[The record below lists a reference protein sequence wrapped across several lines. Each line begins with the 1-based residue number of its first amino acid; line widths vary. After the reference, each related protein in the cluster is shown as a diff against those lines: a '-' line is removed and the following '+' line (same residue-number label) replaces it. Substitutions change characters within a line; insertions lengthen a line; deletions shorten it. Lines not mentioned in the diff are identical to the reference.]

1 MKNVN
6 FDLPNKTSNM
16 SLTEKINNDIKEAMK
31 AREKEKLE
39 ALRDI
44 KAKLLLEATSG
55 SGSEITEDAEN
66 KIVIKL
72 YKQRIE
78 AHDIFKQ
85 QGRQDLA
92 DAELFQAKII
102 EAYMPQMMNE
112 DEIRKVVQE
121 KISATGATG
130 PQDMGKVMG
139 PIIAALNGKADGK
152 VISEIVKQELNK

>member
-1 MKNVN
+1 
-6 FDLPNKTSNM
+6 M

-55 SGSEITEDAEN
+55 ADSVTEEAEN
-66 KIVIKL
+66 KIVLKL
-72 YKQRIE
+72 YKQRME

-92 DAELFQAKII
+92 DAEMFQAKII
-102 EAYMPQMMNE
+102 EAYMPKMMSE
-112 DEIRKVVQE
+112 DEIRKVVQD
-121 KISATGATG
+121 KIAAVGAAG

-139 PIIAALNGKADGK
+139 PIMGQLAGKADGK